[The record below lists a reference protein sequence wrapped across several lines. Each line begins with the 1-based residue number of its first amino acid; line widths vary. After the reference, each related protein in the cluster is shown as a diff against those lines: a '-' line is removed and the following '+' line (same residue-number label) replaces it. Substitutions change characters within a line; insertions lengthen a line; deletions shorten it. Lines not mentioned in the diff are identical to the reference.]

1 MEIKAG
7 YNIGVGNCNIVHLTV
22 VHLVAK
28 PLNSSKAKGDLV
40 MIQTLLLIICKLLC
54 YCAKWIL
61 VSVNNVTFS
70 LTLNQRLEY
79 TAIKWPIDHC
89 KICLEVEFSF
99 TYLFDYVEF

>member
-28 PLNSSKAKGDLV
+28 PLNSSEAKGDLV
-40 MIQTLLLIICKLLC
+40 MIQTLPLIICKLLC

-61 VSVNNVTFS
+61 VSITTMS
-70 LTLNQRLEY
+70 LSASL
-79 TAIKWPIDHC
+79 
-89 KICLEVEFSF
+89 
-99 TYLFDYVEF
+99 